1 MIEMPEY
8 KPVPI
13 PTKGENWW
21 RRMVLVIFPRRE
33 YELTKDFYFI
43 MTDGTRLRVRAPF
56 RFDGSSVPIIFWWIP
71 GFSPVGILLIQG
83 IIHDAFYKRG
93 FIARILDN
101 GVVIFWGLGKG
112 RKFGDVLFLQIGL
125 LVNGVVSVGK
135 IAYFFVRIGG
145 WKAWRKHRQNE
156 TMP

>member
-21 RRMVLVIFPRRE
+21 RRMVIVLFTRRQ
-33 YELTKDFYFI
+33 YELTKDFHFV
-43 MTDGTRLRVRAPF
+43 MPDGTRLRTRVGF

-83 IIHDAFYKRG
+83 IIHDSFYKHG
-93 FIARILDN
+93 FIERILLN
-101 GVVIFWGLGKG
+101 GVVILWGKS
-112 RKFGDVLFLQIGL
+112 RKFGDDLFLQVGL
-125 LVNGVVSVGK
+125 LVNGVVSVGT
-135 IAYFFVRIGG
+135 IAYLAVRIGG
-145 WKAWRKHRQNE
+145 WKAWKEHRKNDKA
-156 TMP
+156 